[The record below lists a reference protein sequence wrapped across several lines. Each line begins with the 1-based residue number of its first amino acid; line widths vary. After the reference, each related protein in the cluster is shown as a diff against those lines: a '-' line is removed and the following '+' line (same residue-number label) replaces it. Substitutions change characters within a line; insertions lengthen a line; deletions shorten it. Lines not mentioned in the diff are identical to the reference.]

1 MNEIFKE
8 KNIETILEELS
19 YAFATPEAEEF
30 ISYINEKNYRK
41 AKTML
46 LKKIEASDAAL
57 IIKHFKDKVKN
68 KFKLV
73 ETTYDDFEKKYPYNG
88 VISSVQVVVN
98 YRSQMCSGYLS
109 IAYGKEWSIYIENN
123 FVRVKDVDQLWLV
136 EKK

>member
-1 MNEIFKE
+1 MTNIKE
-8 KNIETILEELS
+8 RNVEDILDDLR
-19 YAFATPEAEEF
+19 YAFATPEAEDF
-30 ISYINEKNYRK
+30 MFCINEKNYRK
-41 AKTML
+41 AKNML

-57 IIKHFKDKVKN
+57 VIKHFKDKVKN

-73 ETTYDDFEKKYPYNG
+73 EITYNDFERNYPYNG

-109 IAYGKEWSIYIENN
+109 TAYGKEWSIYIGHNV
-123 FVRVKDVDQLWLV
+123 VRLKDVDQLWLV